1 MSAGP
6 RRPTDPAPDDAALFA
21 RCVGAPA
28 VVVAMAEEA
37 CPFLARAEKRSRHA
51 LPVGRALVSAVVL
64 EDRPVLVVQTGIGLV
79 NAASAATAVIERFE
93 PAALISAGS
102 AGGLRADVS
111 VGDVVIGTEYRYT
124 DADATAFGYAPG
136 QVPGMPESYGCHP
149 ALLAAT
155 GSLLPGA
162 TVWRAPMLSGGAF
175 VTAANVGATRELF
188 PEAVSTDME
197 STALAQVCASR
208 DVPFLAVRGIS
219 DLCGPAAGQQF
230 HLEIEPV
237 ARISADAVCRLLSTF
252 SPSDSET
259 RHS

>member
-1 MSAGP
+1 MSPDACLT
-6 RRPTDPAPDDAALFA
+6 TDPALDDAALFA

-37 CPFLARAEKRSRHA
+37 EPFLARARARSTRC
-51 LPVGRALVSAVVL
+51 LPVGRALLTAVL
-64 EDRPVLVVQTGIGLV
+64 FEDRPVLVVRTGIGLV
-79 NAASAATAVIERFE
+79 NAASAATAVLERFE
-93 PAALISAGS
+93 PATLISAGS
-102 AGGLRADVS
+102 AGGLRADVN
-111 VGDVVIGTEYRYT
+111 VGDVVIGTEYRYM

-136 QVPGMPESYGCHP
+136 QVPGMPESYACDP
-149 ALLAAT
+149 ALLAAAQGLPSG
-155 GSLLPGA
+155 GS
-162 TVWRAPMLSGGAF
+162 VWRAPMLSGGAF

-208 DVPFLAVRGIS
+208 DVPFLAVRSIS

-237 ARISADAVCRLLSTF
+237 ARISADAVCRLLSTL

-259 RHS
+259 R